1 MASGVIFLMYLAS
14 RLLALALLPGHL
26 RLDQAPVKDL
36 VVKDFLTG
44 FLNP

>member
-1 MASGVIFLMYLAS
+1 MVSGVIFLMYLAP
-14 RLLALALLPGHL
+14 RLLALALLSGHL

-36 VVKDFLTG
+36 VVKGSLTS